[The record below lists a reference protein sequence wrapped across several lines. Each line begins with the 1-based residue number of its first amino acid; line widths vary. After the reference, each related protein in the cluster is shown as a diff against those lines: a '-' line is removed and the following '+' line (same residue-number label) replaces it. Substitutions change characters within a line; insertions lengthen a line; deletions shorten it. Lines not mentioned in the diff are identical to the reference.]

1 MTLAIQ
7 TILTFRATDYM
18 ILELEIVFK
27 IYLIKYQIV
36 IINVSYIKAKIF
48 K

>member
-1 MTLAIQ
+1 
-7 TILTFRATDYM
+7 M

-36 IINVSYIKAKIF
+36 IINVYIKAKIF